1 MKIDFS
7 DVVETP
13 KKEYKEGVYTVQ
25 VVKVEEGTSR
35 SGTQSLMVEFET
47 KGEEMFK
54 VKHWFYLTPKAKSIL
69 KNFLYAVGVCAEDE
83 KGGIEVNP
91 DDLLG
96 ARLQVE
102 LVKDKDKGYLTLK
115 PWSCKK
121 IETATTT
128 TSVVDDGSI
137 PF

>member
-13 KKEYKEGVYTVQ
+13 KKEYKAGVYTVQ

-35 SGTQSLMVEFET
+35 GGTPSLMVEFET

-54 VKHWFYLTPKAKSIL
+54 VKHWFYITPKAKSIL
-69 KNFLYAVGVCAEDE
+69 KNFLAAVGICTEDE
-83 KGGIEVNP
+83 KGGVEVNP
-91 DDLLG
+91 NDLLG
-96 ARLQVE
+96 AKLQLE
-102 LVKDKDKGYLTLK
+102 LVKGEKGYLELK

-121 IETATTT
+121 VEGGSVNTADTEE
-128 TSVVDDGSI
+128 V

>member
-7 DVVETP
+7 DAVETP
-13 KKEYKEGVYTVQ
+13 KKEYKAGVYTVQ
-25 VVKVEEGTSR
+25 VVKAEEGTSK
-35 SGTQSLMVEFET
+35 SGTPSLMVEFET
-47 KGEEMFK
+47 KGEEVFN
-54 VKHWFYLTPKAKSIL
+54 VKHWFYITPKAKTIL
-69 KNFLYAVGVCAEDE
+69 KNFLSAVGVCAEDE
-83 KGGIEVNP
+83 KGGIDVNA

-102 LVKDKDKGYLTLK
+102 LVKGDKGYLELK

-121 IETATTT
+121 IEGGNVAVAKDTEE
-128 TSVVDDGSI
+128 V